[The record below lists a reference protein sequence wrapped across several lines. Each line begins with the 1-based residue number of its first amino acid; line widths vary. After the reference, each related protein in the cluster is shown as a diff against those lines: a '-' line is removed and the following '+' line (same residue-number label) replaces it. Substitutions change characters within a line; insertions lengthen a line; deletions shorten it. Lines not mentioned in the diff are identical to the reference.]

1 MLPEIYTI
9 PAKPRLGALPIL
21 SLSSYDTRA
30 GIFLDDFFPKA
41 KGITRKE
48 EICFGRHWKTHKGV
62 LQIPRSMQR

>member
-1 MLPEIYTI
+1 LLDGIASKMLPEIYTI

-41 KGITRKE
+41 KGR
-48 EICFGRHWKTHKGV
+48 GQV
-62 LQIPRSMQR
+62 IPLVHSPY